1 MARGAVIA
9 LIGGSGTG
17 KSVLLREIIGL
28 LRPQAGRIELFGQ
41 SVWNATPA
49 QMNALRRRFGVLFQ
63 DGALF
68 SSLSVE
74 DNVATPLFEH
84 TDLPHATCR
93 QLARLKL
100 ALAGLPADTAG
111 KRPSEL
117 SGGMRKRVA
126 LARALAL
133 DPELL
138 FLDEPT
144 SGLDPISARAFD
156 SLIRLLADSLGLT
169 VFLVT
174 HDLDTLFS
182 IIDRVIVL
190 SDGRVLGSGT
200 LAELKQST
208 IRGCAITSPH
218 GRRMEKPRMETEGRY
233 TLVGTL
239 VLAVI
244 ALMTLAIVWLVGAAD
259 QIAYQTYTIYFKQ
272 QSLDGL
278 AVGSPVKM
286 RGIKVGVVDSYRFAQ
301 GDDEAVSVTA
311 RIDEGVPVHT
321 GAAAYIKRNLVTGI
335 AAVEIN
341 NGPSNSALLSE
352 IPRGERYPVIAEGSS
367 DLDKVATAISRLA
380 VSGAQVLEKM
390 DTLLSENN
398 QHAISQTSPTLTIC
412 RPSRRQQ
419 AESRRRGTGHPRRR
433 R

>member
-1 MARGAVIA
+1 MNETVVDVRDIDTTLGGNRIHRGLSLSVARGEVVA

-28 LRPQAGRIELFGQ
+28 LKPQAGHVALFGH
-41 SVWNATPA
+41 SVWDSTPE
-49 QMNALRRRFGVLFQ
+49 QMNLLRRRFGVLFQ

-84 TDLPHATCR
+84 TGLPHPLCR

-100 ALAGLPADTAG
+100 SMAGLPADVSG

-126 LARALAL
+126 LARALVL

-156 SLIRLLADSLGLT
+156 RLIRLLADSLGFT

-190 SDGRVLGSGT
+190 SNGRVLGSGT
-200 LAELKQST
+200 VAELKHFDDPWLNDYFAARAPNGET
-208 IRGCAITSPH
+208 VH
-218 GRRMEKPRMETEGRY
+218 G
-233 TLVGTL
+233 
-239 VLAVI
+239 
-244 ALMTLAIVWLVGAAD
+244 
-259 QIAYQTYTIYFKQ
+259 
-272 QSLDGL
+272 
-278 AVGSPVKM
+278 
-286 RGIKVGVVDSYRFAQ
+286 
-301 GDDEAVSVTA
+301 
-311 RIDEGVPVHT
+311 
-321 GAAAYIKRNLVTGI
+321 N
-335 AAVEIN
+335 
-341 NGPSNSALLSE
+341 
-352 IPRGERYPVIAEGSS
+352 
-367 DLDKVATAISRLA
+367 
-380 VSGAQVLEKM
+380 
-390 DTLLSENN
+390 
-398 QHAISQTSPTLTIC
+398 
-412 RPSRRQQ
+412 
-419 AESRRRGTGHPRRR
+419 
-433 R
+433 

>member
-1 MARGAVIA
+1 MAAVIDVRDVSIALGGHPVHRGLSLSVERGEVVA

-41 SVWNATPA
+41 PVVGSTAE

-84 TDLPHATCR
+84 TDLRRDTCR
-93 QLARLKL
+93 RLARLKL
-100 ALAGLPADTAG
+100 ALVGLPPDTAH
-111 KRPSEL
+111 KRPSDL

-156 SLIRLLADSLGLT
+156 SLIRLLADSLNLT

-174 HDLDTLFS
+174 HDLDTLYS

-190 SDGRVLGSGT
+190 SNGRVLGSGT
-200 LAELKQST
+200 VAELKHIDDPWLNDYFAARAQDGET
-208 IRGCAITSPH
+208 LH
-218 GRRMEKPRMETEGRY
+218 G
-233 TLVGTL
+233 
-239 VLAVI
+239 
-244 ALMTLAIVWLVGAAD
+244 
-259 QIAYQTYTIYFKQ
+259 
-272 QSLDGL
+272 
-278 AVGSPVKM
+278 
-286 RGIKVGVVDSYRFAQ
+286 
-301 GDDEAVSVTA
+301 
-311 RIDEGVPVHT
+311 
-321 GAAAYIKRNLVTGI
+321 N
-335 AAVEIN
+335 
-341 NGPSNSALLSE
+341 
-352 IPRGERYPVIAEGSS
+352 
-367 DLDKVATAISRLA
+367 
-380 VSGAQVLEKM
+380 
-390 DTLLSENN
+390 
-398 QHAISQTSPTLTIC
+398 
-412 RPSRRQQ
+412 
-419 AESRRRGTGHPRRR
+419 
-433 R
+433 

>member
-1 MARGAVIA
+1 MADTILDVRDVSTTLGGHSIHRDLSLSVARGEVIA

-28 LRPQAGRIELFGQ
+28 LKPQAGRIELFGQ
-41 SVWNATPA
+41 SVWDSTPER
-49 QMNALRRRFGVLFQ
+49 MNALRRRFGVLFQ

-84 TDLPHATCR
+84 TDLPHGTCR
-93 QLARLKL
+93 RLARLKL
-100 ALAGLPADTAG
+100 GLAGLPADAAK

-156 SLIRLLADSLGLT
+156 KLIRLLADSLGLT

-190 SDGRVLGSGT
+190 SNGRVLGSGSV
-200 LAELKQST
+200 AELKHIDDPWLTAYFAARAPEEARS
-208 IRGCAITSPH
+208 H
-218 GRRMEKPRMETEGRY
+218 G
-233 TLVGTL
+233 
-239 VLAVI
+239 
-244 ALMTLAIVWLVGAAD
+244 
-259 QIAYQTYTIYFKQ
+259 
-272 QSLDGL
+272 
-278 AVGSPVKM
+278 
-286 RGIKVGVVDSYRFAQ
+286 
-301 GDDEAVSVTA
+301 
-311 RIDEGVPVHT
+311 
-321 GAAAYIKRNLVTGI
+321 N
-335 AAVEIN
+335 
-341 NGPSNSALLSE
+341 
-352 IPRGERYPVIAEGSS
+352 
-367 DLDKVATAISRLA
+367 
-380 VSGAQVLEKM
+380 
-390 DTLLSENN
+390 
-398 QHAISQTSPTLTIC
+398 
-412 RPSRRQQ
+412 
-419 AESRRRGTGHPRRR
+419 
-433 R
+433 

>member
-1 MARGAVIA
+1 MTETVIDVCGVSTTLGGHSIHRDLSLSVARGEVVA
-9 LIGGSGTG
+9 LIGGSGSG

-28 LRPQAGRIELFGQ
+28 LKPQSGHIELLGQ
-41 SVWNATPA
+41 SVLNSTAE
-49 QMNALRRRFGVLFQ
+49 QMNGLRRRFGVLFQ

-100 ALAGLPADTAG
+100 AMAGLPVDVA
-111 KRPSEL
+111 KKQPSEL

-156 SLIRLLADSLGLT
+156 VLIRLLADSLGLT

-190 SDGRVLGSGT
+190 SNGKVLGSGT
-200 LAELKQST
+200 VAELKHIDDPWLRDYLSA
-208 IRGCAITSPH
+208 RASEGESVH
-218 GRRMEKPRMETEGRY
+218 G
-233 TLVGTL
+233 
-239 VLAVI
+239 
-244 ALMTLAIVWLVGAAD
+244 
-259 QIAYQTYTIYFKQ
+259 
-272 QSLDGL
+272 
-278 AVGSPVKM
+278 
-286 RGIKVGVVDSYRFAQ
+286 
-301 GDDEAVSVTA
+301 
-311 RIDEGVPVHT
+311 
-321 GAAAYIKRNLVTGI
+321 N
-335 AAVEIN
+335 
-341 NGPSNSALLSE
+341 
-352 IPRGERYPVIAEGSS
+352 
-367 DLDKVATAISRLA
+367 
-380 VSGAQVLEKM
+380 
-390 DTLLSENN
+390 
-398 QHAISQTSPTLTIC
+398 
-412 RPSRRQQ
+412 
-419 AESRRRGTGHPRRR
+419 
-433 R
+433 